1 MAAVRSGRMKV
12 GGRALRT
19 SAACLCGLAVAVIG
33 PPSATALDDCPSQP
47 KVRVLYSGPDKLESV
62 GVDRKGRI
70 FFTDSANGRLLR
82 LRDDGRVR
90 TLTRGIEAPGGIV
103 FQRRHVLVGYGDSIA
118 QAADGTLNPEAG
130 ILRVN
135 PRTGEATTFATGLQ
149 MANGIARGP
158 GGQIFASNDV
168 LTGIDR
174 IRGGAVELGWANV
187 TSPNGLA
194 VDRSGRYLFANQ
206 TFTAAAI
213 QRIPLADPG
222 APSTYYAAPT
232 GDAGAGFDGLERA
245 PGSDVLYVAANG
257 AGQIWKVSGPGEACV
272 LAHRVP
278 FPEGPSDLAFTRGRG
293 FADGTLL
300 VTTFGGE
307 LLALRGAA

>member
-1 MAAVRSGRMKV
+1 M
-12 GGRALRT
+12 RAWV
-19 SAACLCGLAVAVIG
+19 ACLCGLA
-33 PPSATALDDCPSQP
+33 TAAILPAAAAALEDCPRQP
-47 KVRVLYSGPDKLESV
+47 KVEVLYSGSGLLESV

-70 FFTDSANGRLLR
+70 FFTDSTNGRLLR
-82 LRDDGRVR
+82 LRDDGRAR

-103 FQRRHVLVGYGDSIA
+103 VQRNHVLVGYGDSIA
-118 QAADGTLNPEAG
+118 QASDGTLNPEAG

-135 PRTGEATTFATGLQ
+135 PRTGEATTFVSGLQ

-158 GGQIFASNDV
+158 GGRIFASNDV

-174 IRGGAVELGWANV
+174 ISDGVVELGWANV

-194 VDRSGRYLFANQ
+194 VDRSGRHLFANQ

-213 QRIPLADPG
+213 QRIPLDDPG
-222 APSTYYAAPT
+222 AASTYYAAPP
-232 GDAGAGFDGLERA
+232 GEAGAGLDGLERA
-245 PGSDVLYVAANG
+245 PGSNVLYAAANG
-257 AGQIWKVSGPGEACV
+257 AGQVWKVSGPQDACV

-278 FPEGPSDLAFTRGRG
+278 YPEGPSDLAFTRGRG
-293 FADGTLL
+293 YADGTLL

-307 LLALRGAA
+307 LLALPGATG